1 MTLEELKVE
10 AEKLGYHLIK
20 NSQKITLLPCPI
32 CGKKSTHEWY
42 NSLTNKYFRRCKCCN
57 NFGGYSRDTHNGAKL
72 GWNAAVENYN
82 KDRENGYGDH

>member
-1 MTLEELKVE
+1 MTLEELKIE

-57 NFGGYSRDTHNGAKL
+57 NFAGYGRETHNGARL
-72 GWNAAVENYN
+72 GWNTAVENYN
-82 KDRENGYGDH
+82 KDRESNHGNY